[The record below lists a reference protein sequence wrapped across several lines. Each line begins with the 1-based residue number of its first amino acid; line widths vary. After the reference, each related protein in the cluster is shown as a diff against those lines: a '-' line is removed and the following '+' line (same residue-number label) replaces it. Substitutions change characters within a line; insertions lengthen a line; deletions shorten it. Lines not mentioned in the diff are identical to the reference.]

1 MASTSPFPSLL
12 FPSSF
17 LLFSSLFHLLLSVS
31 IPPRV
36 SSLPNPKIV
45 RSPLLA
51 KLARWISLSRAQVQ
65 RGAGLCTSE
74 NLFRGL
80 EYPIVNDRRSLVT
93 RLIVDAVNRGELGSK
108 ESRGSER
115 YLYCWMVGH
124 DFVSRLVSPNRACIP
139 SNDTSLFRL
148 LFCLFLFASLSLSLF
163 QSLAQSMSVS
173 RSAGRRTAERRRRR
187 RRRLLVRYSLP
198 SLCVSGKRVTR

>member
-1 MASTSPFPSLL
+1 M
-12 FPSSF
+12 
-17 LLFSSLFHLLLSVS
+17 
-31 IPPRV
+31 
-36 SSLPNPKIV
+36 
-45 RSPLLA
+45 
-51 KLARWISLSRAQVQ
+51 SRAQVQ

-115 YLYCWMVGH
+115 YLYCWVVGH
-124 DFVSRLVSPNRACIP
+124 DFVSRLVSPNRAYIL

-148 LFCLFLFASLSLSLF
+148 LFCLFLFASLSS
-163 QSLAQSMSVS
+163 S
-173 RSAGRRTAERRRRR
+173 RSLSQCQCQGQRADALQSAAADAVVDCWYATLFRH
-187 RRRLLVRYSLP
+187 
-198 SLCVSGKRVTR
+198 CVYPASE

>member
-115 YLYCWMVGH
+115 YLYCWVVGH

-139 SNDTSLFRL
+139 SNDTSLF
-148 LFCLFLFASLSLSLF
+148 LF